1 MAAGG
6 AAPGQDCRGGGTD
19 VFALELTFLTPLG
32 ALACL
37 AAVLPLAA
45 LAVGRARAARA
56 AAAIGLPPRRGGV
69 SRPLLLAAACC
80 AFGLAAAQP
89 ALRRDDGREAR
100 TDVQALFVLD
110 VSRSMLA
117 SSGPEGATR
126 LERARGAALELRA
139 SIPQVPS
146 GLAGLTDRALPY
158 LFPTLDPRTFASTLR
173 EAVEI
178 ESPPPQQVARVVTNF
193 DALASLGTQGFFPPG
208 LERRVCVVLT
218 DGESNP
224 FVGAG
229 GGCRLVVVQ
238 LWDPGERI
246 YNDGRAEPQ
255 YRPDEAAPAL
265 AAKLGPVARE
275 DELGRARE
283 LLATAVGEGSVRE
296 LAGGGRS
303 TLELGPYAALA
314 GLALVLWLVL
324 GPARLPAHRG
334 RRTMVGA

>member
-1 MAAGG
+1 M
-6 AAPGQDCRGGGTD
+6 APGRACRGGGTD
-19 VFALELTFLTPLG
+19 VLALELTFLTPLG

-45 LAVGRARAARA
+45 LAVARARAGRVK
-56 AAAIGLPPRRGGV
+56 AAIGLPARRSGLA
-69 SRPLLLAAACC
+69 RPLLLAAACC

-126 LERARGAALELRA
+126 LMRARGAALELRA
-139 SIPQVPS
+139 AIPQVPA

-158 LFPTLDPRTFASTLR
+158 LFPTLDPRAFATTLR

-178 ESPPPQQVARVVTNF
+178 ESPPPQQVARVATSF

-208 LERRVCVVLT
+208 LRRRVCVVLT
-218 DGESNP
+218 DGESTP
-224 FVGAG
+224 FAGTG

-246 YNDGRAEPQ
+246 YRDGGAEPQ

-265 AAKLGPVARE
+265 AARLGPVAQA
-275 DELGRARE
+275 DDLGRARD
-283 LLATAVGEGSVRE
+283 LLSGAVGDGPVRE
-296 LAGGGRS
+296 LAGSGRS
-303 TLELGPYAALA
+303 TLDLGPYAALP

-324 GPARLPAHRG
+324 GPARLRAFRG
-334 RRTMVGA
+334 RHRIAGT